1 MMQMGKTRQSNFE
14 LLRIVSMLLVVMH
27 HFALHGSWTFAAG
40 GGVQI
45 NDFCLLLFQSG
56 GKLGVDLFVMI
67 SGYFCINSRFKIR
80 NVMRV
85 VFETLYYSVTTL
97 LVFAVF
103 DPSVI
108 NGAKFI
114 VSSILPT
121 ISGEY
126 WFVTAYI
133 GMIAFSPFLN
143 NAVYSLGKSGTK
155 KLILLSLLLFS
166 LIPTITRMN
175 FIMNNLA
182 WFSLLYC
189 IAAYIK
195 MWGVRWRMGKIV
207 RWVVP
212 SITIVVLS
220 SFVLLM
226 LLHIRKSPL
235 AAMNSFFIAVAAVGL
250 FKWFEGLNIGSI
262 GAVNVLASSSFA
274 VYLIHDNRLIR
285 EVLWPLFL
293 PSYQLPA
300 IAFAAVGIL
309 GSIVIYLA
317 CIVVDIP
324 RQKLFEPF
332 LFRLIEGS
340 GIASRLDDYDV
351 WINSINARG
360 GRI

>member
-1 MMQMGKTRQSNFE
+1 MGKSRQSNFE
-14 LLRIVSMLLVVMH
+14 LLRIVSMLLIVMH
-27 HFALHGSWTFAAG
+27 HFALHGSWVLAAG
-40 GGVQI
+40 GGGVQN

-80 NVMRV
+80 NAMRI
-85 VFETLYYSVTTL
+85 VFETLYYSVIAL

-103 DPSVI
+103 EPSAI
-108 NGAKFI
+108 TGTKLI
-114 VSSILPT
+114 VSSLLPT

-143 NAVYSLGKSGTK
+143 NAIYSLGKSGTK

-166 LIPTITRMN
+166 IIPTLTRMN

-195 MWGVRWRMGKIV
+195 LWGVRWSTGKIV

-212 SITIVVLS
+212 SIAIVVLS
-220 SFVLLM
+220 SFSLLM

-235 AAMNSFFIAVAAVGL
+235 AAMNSIFIVVAALGL

-262 GAVNVLASSSFA
+262 GAVNALASSSFA

-293 PSYQLPA
+293 PSYQLPV

-309 GSIVIYLA
+309 GSIAIYLA
-317 CIVVDIP
+317 CIFVDIP
-324 RQKLFEPF
+324 RRKLFEPF
-332 LFRLIEGS
+332 IFRLIEGS
-340 GIASRLDDYDV
+340 GIAPRLDDYDA
-351 WINSINARG
+351 WINSINVMG